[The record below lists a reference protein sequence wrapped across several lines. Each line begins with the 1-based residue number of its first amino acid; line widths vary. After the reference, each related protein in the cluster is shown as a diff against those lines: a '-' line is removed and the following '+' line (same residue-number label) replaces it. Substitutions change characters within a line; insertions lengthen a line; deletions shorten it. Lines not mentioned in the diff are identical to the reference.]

1 MLKLPNVVFNTAR
14 CIREKKMME
23 FMLAQ
28 LLSKQKGLE
37 SSLGKKSKYC
47 PDSIE
52 TVHKNTNREFRDKI
66 VVIHWIKSPVK

>member
-1 MLKLPNVVFNTAR
+1 
-14 CIREKKMME
+14 
-23 FMLAQ
+23 MLAR

-66 VVIHWIKSPVK
+66 VVIHWIKSLVK

>member
-1 MLKLPNVVFNTAR
+1 MFNTAR
-14 CIREKKMME
+14 CIREKKNDE
-23 FMLAQ
+23 IYARAIAEQ
-28 LLSKQKGLE
+28 TKRAGKQFGEEKQ
-37 SSLGKKSKYC
+37 YC